1 MMREKAEEKKRLAAL
16 GGGAGAPVIG
26 RKMTL
31 AKKLSKEEDRIT
43 ASQVGGTTMSFAE
56 QLAQAGN
63 LLKPATKDKLGSF
76 GKNTA
81 NESARP
87 KSETLTAKMSRL
99 STTQEE

>member
-1 MMREKAEEKKRLAAL
+1 MREKADEKKRNASL

-56 QLAQAGN
+56 
-63 LLKPATKDKLGSF
+63 
-76 GKNTA
+76 
-81 NESARP
+81 
-87 KSETLTAKMSRL
+87 
-99 STTQEE
+99 

>member
-1 MMREKAEEKKRLAAL
+1 MREKADEKKRNASL

-63 LLKPATKDKLGSF
+63 LLKPATKEKLGSF
-76 GKNTA
+76 STNTGS
-81 NESARP
+81 ELARV
-87 KSETLTAKMSRL
+87 KSESV
-99 STTQEE
+99 